1 MALRV
6 LLADESSTIKKVI
19 GLSLQDFAVEVKVV
33 HSGVDVIEVAKQ
45 FKPDLIFADVL
56 LQKRNGYEVC
66 FDLKND
72 PELSKIPV
80 VLMWSSFMD
89 LDEKAYIRSQANAKL
104 EKPFEVDHLRQL
116 VTQLSQRAQTQKA
129 SPFLKFP
136 SQFAEP
142 LKNEMLEKQN
152 KSALSENT
160 LSRLGIPAPP
170 TGYRQNPP
178 APAAPN
184 LKTPTAPSMSAPT
197 APNKTNIPVAPPSSP
212 SSPTP
217 SPDIASW
224 NMESFDDIQVFSE
237 DDDASADLNKS
248 IENFSEMRLTP
259 QSSTNSSASPVS
271 HQTMTKNY
279 NLSEGQETWAQKD
292 LNQFKIDTSD
302 EADPFA
308 LMDLNSIE
316 FTTNHNQTPTAINR
330 NQSPAATVQTQSPPA
345 TVQTQSPPAIVQN
358 PSPVAKPV
366 QKTSVAPTSNAK
378 LQFDDSNEIQS
389 FDFSDEDL
397 NSNLSL
403 DETRAAPPRAE
414 DERQQAASSW
424 KFQLPEH
431 EKSPVQPGD
440 VLELPPELE
449 NSEISKLAQHALEG
463 NPPAPQNFARTEPFD
478 APLNQQLNAMGVDT
492 ALIEKIVREQT
503 RELVEKIVHRILPDM
518 ARTLIQTE
526 LDRLLSEENL

>member
-33 HSGVDVIEVAKQ
+33 QSGVDVIEVAKQ

-72 PELSKIPV
+72 PELAQIPV

-136 SQFAEP
+136 PQFAEP
-142 LKNEMLEKQN
+142 LKNEMLQKQD
-152 KSALSENT
+152 KSTALSENT

-170 TGYRQNPP
+170 TGYKQGAQNVSAPPQVNVSAPPQPNMPTPP
-178 APAAPN
+178 AQ
-184 LKTPTAPSMSAPT
+184 KPTA
-197 APNKTNIPVAPPSSP
+197 KPPQNDA
-212 SSPTP
+212 T
-217 SPDIASW
+217 W
-224 NMESFDDIQVFSE
+224 NMESFEDIQVFSV

-248 IENFSEMRLTP
+248 IEDFSEMRLTP
-259 QSSTNSSASPVS
+259 QTSGQPGTNPAIQQSMS
-271 HQTMTKNY
+271 KNY
-279 NLSEGQETWAQKD
+279 NLSEGQEPWAQKN
-292 LNQFKIDTSD
+292 LNNFKIDTSD

-316 FTTNHNQTPTAINR
+316 FTQ
-330 NQSPAATVQTQSPPA
+330 
-345 TVQTQSPPAIVQN
+345 
-358 PSPVAKPV
+358 SPVASKAQPQQNVTSEIKLASPQELKP
-366 QKTSVAPTSNAK
+366 QQSQPLA
-378 LQFDDSNEIQS
+378 LDDANEIQS

-397 NSNLSL
+397 NDHLSL
-403 DETRAAPPRAE
+403 DETRAAPQAVE
-414 DERQQAASSW
+414 NAQQQQASSW
-424 KFQLPEH
+424 NFQLPEH
-431 EKSPVQPGD
+431 EKSPHQPGD
-440 VLELPPELE
+440 ILELPPELE
-449 NSEISKLAQHALEG
+449 NSDISKLAHHALEG
-463 NPPAPQNFARTEPFD
+463 NRQATQSLAPTDSFNGV
-478 APLNQQLNAMGVDT
+478 GVDP

-526 LDRLLSEENL
+526 LDRLLSEENS